1 MGYFELTETSFL
13 KKDTM
18 FVKTL
23 ALASC
28 CVVAYSSG
36 QASAELDDMYRD
48 MPSAYR
54 HEVIFAKVAD
64 VITNTRP
71 ESVDA
76 ENIRVYKA
84 ECERMLKQ
92 GKIRMMFAN
101 RENVA
106 YACDAV
112 IKGAM
117 AYQNS
122 HATTP
127 KTLDQCTAVGV
138 KAAVDHYC
146 AKIQGF

>member
-23 ALASC
+23 ALACC

-36 QASAELDDMYRD
+36 QASAELEDMYRD
-48 MPSAYR
+48 LPTAYR
-54 HEVIFAKVAD
+54 QFPIFRKVAD

-71 ESVDA
+71 ESDDA
-76 ENIRVYKA
+76 KNIRDYKA
-84 ECERMLKQ
+84 ECEHMLKQ
-92 GKIRMMFAN
+92 GKIREMFHE
-101 RENVA
+101 RKNVA

-122 HATTP
+122 HATTA
-127 KTLDQCTAVGV
+127 KTDKQNTAVGV
-138 KAAVDHYC
+138 KAAMDQFCTHMRT
-146 AKIQGF
+146 

>member
-1 MGYFELTETSFL
+1 MG
-13 KKDTM
+13 
-18 FVKTL
+18 
-23 ALASC
+23 
-28 CVVAYSSG
+28 
-36 QASAELDDMYRD
+36 MYRD

-84 ECERMLKQ
+84 ECKRMLKQ

-101 RENVA
+101 RKNVA

-122 HATTP
+122 HATTA
-127 KTLDQCTAVGV
+127 KTDKQNTAVGV
-138 KAAVDHYC
+138 KAAMDQFCTHMRT
-146 AKIQGF
+146 